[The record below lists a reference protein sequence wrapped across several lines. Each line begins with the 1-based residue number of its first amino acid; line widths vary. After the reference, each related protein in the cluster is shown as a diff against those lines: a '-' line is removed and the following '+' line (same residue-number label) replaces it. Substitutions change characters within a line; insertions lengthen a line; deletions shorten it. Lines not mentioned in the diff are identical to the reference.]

1 MKSNTKYL
9 IIVLL
14 FSVSLFAD
22 DKIFNLGIQNYSD
35 VKIKINKKSLNDH
48 IEDLFKNDLKLNIKE
63 IKNTRDENYK
73 SLKEER
79 IDAVNLILKN
89 NYKSLDNIV
98 LSEPLFIENLYI
110 ASKLK
115 RLESY
120 KDLENEII
128 YYKRNDKL
136 ALELLKDYIK
146 ENKIHVD
153 LIPVEDITKYE
164 NAIYLDSEFEAI
176 KAQNRLLISYLG
188 PVCIGVNKSYSY
200 LIPKVNNLLKGKYR
214 EKIVDYIDHLP
225 SYYQRQRFLEKL
237 TTEEKIYLEN
247 KKEIITALED
257 DITLSIYLKEKKSFI
272 GILPSYIKKISDI
285 IGVPIISEIY
295 PSDDFSTVL
304 SEFKNGKYKFLTL
317 SETTERKKDYIFTK
331 EVDYIPMYLMNHK
344 KSNNNKVGVLKD
356 GKSHDIGNSYF
367 PEEDI
372 ITYSS
377 TYNLFKGI
385 TNNEVGYIIT
395 PYPLSD
401 FNCLKEHKDT
411 KIKNISINFA
421 FRKEDVFLK
430 NIFDKAISVVG
441 DIDRVQARLESEN
454 NQKENLLIIK
464 KKQKKNEMII
474 FLGIVIITPII
485 FLLLLKILLQK
496 NLTKVLKYDQLTH
509 LQNRYL
515 FNEVCQKKDYENGIV
530 IVIDLDNFKNAND
543 IYGHSIGDSILKE
556 MALILL
562 KVFPKENSFRISG
575 DEFYLFYQEKDFI
588 DKAKELLK
596 YGKESAILKK
606 YNVYFSIG
614 YYMKTNK
621 ENLEKAF
628 EKADKAMYEAKKIK
642 GFSIKEFKE

>member
-200 LIPKVNNLLKGKYR
+200 LIPKVNNLLKEKYR
-214 EKIVDYIDHLP
+214 EKI
-225 SYYQRQRFLEKL
+225 
-237 TTEEKIYLEN
+237 
-247 KKEIITALED
+247 
-257 DITLSIYLKEKKSFI
+257 
-272 GILPSYIKKISDI
+272 
-285 IGVPIISEIY
+285 
-295 PSDDFSTVL
+295 
-304 SEFKNGKYKFLTL
+304 
-317 SETTERKKDYIFTK
+317 
-331 EVDYIPMYLMNHK
+331 VDYIPMYLMNHK